1 MNKLNKFISSVV
13 LVTFLSMISA
23 PVYAETAPDYEHM
36 PAGECL
42 KKPGFFFSEDGM
54 ANLYLSVE
62 EKIKLAVLD
71 KQKELNL
78 CKVDLEKC
86 TKSKEIELQIQK
98 EMFEKQLLVKQDA
111 IDAYKNQAFWG
122 NILATGGVIIGIGA
136 GFFLGKY
143 IIK

>member
-1 MNKLNKFISSVV
+1 
-13 LVTFLSMISA
+13 MISA
-23 PVYAETAPDYEHM
+23 PVYAETVPDYEHM
-36 PAGECL
+36 LAGECL

-78 CKVDLEKC
+78 CKVDLENC